1 VIQVGLDHVEL
12 IEVGE
17 ERALSRVHDQPR
29 QMARLARGR
38 ANLCHSTDPTNI
50 EKDQTRRCRSLPTTY
65 VAALKGAGAV
75 DPIWEVGARSA
86 MRLKLSLRKEGAV
99 LYEGVHEVIDAETF
113 GRAFASV
120 WTQMQDRRLQKTT
133 SIGALMEVL
142 NEDLLEELNGAQIG
156 LKEL

>member
-1 VIQVGLDHVEL
+1 MPF
-12 IEVGE
+12 
-17 ERALSRVHDQPR
+17 S
-29 QMARLARGR
+29 
-38 ANLCHSTDPTNI
+38 ANNLRCDP
-50 EKDQTRRCRSLPTTY
+50 EGSGRCRSDL
-65 VAALKGAGAV
+65 
-75 DPIWEVGARSA
+75 EVGARSA

-113 GRAFASV
+113 GRAFASA
-120 WTQMQDRRLQKTT
+120 WMQMQDGRLQNTT

>member
-1 VIQVGLDHVEL
+1 MTNHGRWRESR
-12 IEVGE
+12 E
-17 ERALSRVHDQPR
+17 ERD
-29 QMARLARGR
+29 R
-38 ANLCHSTDPTNI
+38 ADLCHSTDPTNI
-50 EKDQTRRCRSLPTTY
+50 EKDQTRRCRSLPTY
-65 VAALKGAGAV
+65 VAALPKGADAV
-75 DPIWEVGARSA
+75 DPIWEVGQRSA
-86 MRLKLSLRKEGAV
+86 MRLKLSLRKDGAV

-142 NEDLLEELNGAQIG
+142 NEDLVAELNEAQID